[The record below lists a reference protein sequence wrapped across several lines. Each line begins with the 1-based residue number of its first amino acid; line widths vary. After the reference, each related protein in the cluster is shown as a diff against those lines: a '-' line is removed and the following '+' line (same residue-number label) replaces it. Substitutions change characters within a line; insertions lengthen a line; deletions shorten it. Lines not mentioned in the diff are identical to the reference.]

1 MIISQILI
9 QESYAVK
16 LAAQVKNFDA
26 KSYIDFKES
35 RRMDRFSQFAVA
47 AAAQAINDSGI
58 DLDKL
63 DRGRFGVIVGS
74 GIGGIE
80 SIEKEAR
87 ALSVKGPRRV
97 NPLFIP
103 MIITNMAAGNIAIKF
118 GAQGVCTNVVTACA
132 TGTHCIGEAFRNIKH
147 GYADVILAGGTE
159 ASITPL
165 GMHDGGRHGLGG
177 RSYGL

>member
-1 MIISQILI
+1 
-9 QESYAVK
+9 
-16 LAAQVKNFDA
+16 
-26 KSYIDFKES
+26 
-35 RRMDRFSQFAVA
+35 MDRFSQFAVA

-118 GAQGVCTNVVTACA
+118 SPRCM
-132 TGTHCIGEAFRNIKH
+132 
-147 GYADVILAGGTE
+147 Y
-159 ASITPL
+159 
-165 GMHDGGRHGLGG
+165 
-177 RSYGL
+177 